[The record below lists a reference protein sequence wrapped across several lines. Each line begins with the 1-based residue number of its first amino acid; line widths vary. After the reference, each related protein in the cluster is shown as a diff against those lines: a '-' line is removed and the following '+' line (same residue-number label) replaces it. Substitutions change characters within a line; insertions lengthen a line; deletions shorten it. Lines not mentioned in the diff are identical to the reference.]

1 MCYKMFNNLVAID
14 SDIFFKRSAVRNT
27 RGNSMKLD
35 KQHFISQRDGHFFV
49 TVSLI
54 RGIRSLIMLL
64 PRQL

>member
-1 MCYKMFNNLVAID
+1 MCYKMLNNLVAID
-14 SDIFFKRSAVRNT
+14 SDKFFKRSAVRNT

-35 KQHFISQRDGHFFV
+35 KQHYSNRDGHFFV

>member
-1 MCYKMFNNLVAID
+1 MCYIKKMLNSLVAID

-35 KQHFISQRDGHFFV
+35 KQHFIANRDGHFFV

-54 RGIRSLIMLL
+54 PYVEFAL
-64 PRQL
+64 